1 VDASDDRAA
10 TTTEYREQS
19 ARSPEIVSGNQL
31 SPCRLLV
38 TMTWHGE
45 LHAQKLD
52 RANRE
57 ASATDGVVPIEVG
70 KAVQ

>member
-1 VDASDDRAA
+1 
-10 TTTEYREQS
+10 
-19 ARSPEIVSGNQL
+19 
-31 SPCRLLV
+31 
-38 TMTWHGE
+38 MTWHGE